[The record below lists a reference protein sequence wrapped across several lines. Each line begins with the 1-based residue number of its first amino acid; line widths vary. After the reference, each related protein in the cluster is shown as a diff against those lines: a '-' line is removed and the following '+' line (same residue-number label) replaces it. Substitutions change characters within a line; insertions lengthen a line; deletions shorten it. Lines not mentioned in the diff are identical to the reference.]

1 MRRNSDA
8 SGARTSVPCTSA
20 VTGTS
25 AATASNS
32 AGRPRSVTAAAAVV
46 IFCLALVAC
55 RGNTAGAGGG
65 DERPVVLTTFTVL
78 ADVAKN
84 VAGDKLRVES
94 ITKAGAEI
102 HGYEPTPGDIRKA
115 SQADLIL
122 DNGLNLEAWFAQ
134 FVEGLDVP
142 HTVVSEGVEAMSIS
156 EDAYQGKPNPHAWMS
171 PLNVQV
177 YVDNMVKAFSEL
189 DPGNAKVFEAN
200 GKAYKAKLQ
209 AVQDEMTAKLAAVP
223 KNQRALVTCEGAF
236 SYLARD
242 AGLQEVYIWAVN
254 AEQQATPQQITE
266 AIGFVRK
273 NKVPAVFCEST
284 VSDAP
289 MRQVVE
295 ATGAKFGGVLYV
307 DSLSEADGPVP
318 TYLDLIRHD
327 SKVITAALN
336 GGQP

>member
-1 MRRNSDA
+1 MPNFGLEGVPPETARN
-8 SGARTSVPCTSA
+8 R
-20 VTGTS
+20 
-25 AATASNS
+25 
-32 AGRPRSVTAAAAVV
+32 GRGVAAVV
-46 IFCLALVAC
+46 LLCLALTAC
-55 RGNTAGAGGG
+55 GGNANGNGSDG
-65 DERPVVLTTFTVL
+65 RPVVLTTFTVL
-78 ADVAKN
+78 ADVARN
-84 VAGDKLRVES
+84 VAGDKLQVES

-115 SQADLIL
+115 AQADLIL
-122 DNGLNLEAWFAQ
+122 DNGLNLEAWFGQ

-142 HTVVSEGVEAMSIS
+142 HAVVSEGVEVMSIA
-156 EDAYQGKPNPHAWMS
+156 EDSYQGKPNPHAWMS
-171 PLNVQV
+171 PVNVQI

-189 DPGNAKVFEAN
+189 DPQNAAVFEAN

-209 AVQDEMTAKLAAVP
+209 AVQDQMKAKLAAVP

-236 SYLARD
+236 SYLTRD
-242 AGLQEVYIWAVN
+242 AGLDEVYIWAVN

-266 AIGFVRK
+266 AIGYVRA

-327 SKVITAALN
+327 SQLITAALS
-336 GGQP
+336 GAGS